1 MISISKNAYIKL
13 DDIAD
18 IDKLVN
24 IADKCG
30 NTYIIIKVKLFGIE
44 NIDKCPKFKL
54 GDHERISTNKKIF
67 WKVKIQMFWR
77 SFCK

>member
-30 NTYIIIKVKLFGIE
+30 NTYIIIKVKFFGIE

-54 GDHERISTNKKIF
+54 DDHERISTNKKIF

-77 SFCK
+77 SFCR

>member
-24 IADKCG
+24 IADKCS
-30 NTYIIIKVKLFGIE
+30 NTYIIIKVKLFSIE

-54 GDHERISTNKKIF
+54 GDHENINK
-67 WKVKIQMFWR
+67 
-77 SFCK
+77 